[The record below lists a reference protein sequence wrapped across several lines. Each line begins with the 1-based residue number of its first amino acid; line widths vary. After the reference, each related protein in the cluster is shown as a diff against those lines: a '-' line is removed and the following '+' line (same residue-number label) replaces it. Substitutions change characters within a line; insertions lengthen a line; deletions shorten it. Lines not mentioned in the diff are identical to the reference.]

1 MAHLTAILWPARWAA
16 VVGCVFQATGRLPHG
31 SGQALNRQAGITDST
46 QLTLRVY
53 HPRERTG
60 ASEPRNMGY
69 MTRLGLW
76 GEGNPAFRDFGR
88 FLEAVQVGEGREGPW
103 YCLQACTA
111 GSGITV

>member
-1 MAHLTAILWPARWAA
+1 
-16 VVGCVFQATGRLPHG
+16 
-31 SGQALNRQAGITDST
+31 
-46 QLTLRVY
+46 
-53 HPRERTG
+53 
-60 ASEPRNMGY
+60 MGY